1 MKNVSKVVLVHF
13 SHPRHSGHRGRRIS
27 IIETKWAAQLDLLSY
42 KKNMKVGVQFSSTE
56 YVPGPGF
63 DKTKVKMLSIYD
75 SCFKIFNI
83 Y

>member
-1 MKNVSKVVLVHF
+1 
-13 SHPRHSGHRGRRIS
+13 
-27 IIETKWAAQLDLLSY
+27 
-42 KKNMKVGVQFSSTE
+42 MKVGVQLSSTE

-63 DKTKVKMLSIYD
+63 DKTKVKMLNIYD